1 MAGNATGYVAKCGGA
16 LSKSNAYT
24 ASGAVN
30 GNGVNTTGF
39 THATAIVAIGTVTG
53 VGSSTLTFK
62 VQESNDDG
70 STDAYADITG
80 ATTGALT
87 TADTTYSD
95 AVAAIVVNCVSG
107 SRKRYMRLVALP
119 SAHAV
124 NVPTIGMGIL
134 TEGDASVPTAAK
146 YLRVSV

>member
-16 LSKSNAYT
+16 LTRSAVYT
-24 ASGAVN
+24 SSTAVN

-53 VGSSTLTFK
+53 VGSSTRTFK

-80 ATTGALT
+80 ATTTALSM
-87 TADTTYSD
+87 ADTTYSN
-95 AVAAIVVNCVSG
+95 ATLAIV
-107 SRKRYMRLVALP
+107 R
-119 SAHAV
+119 
-124 NVPTIGMGIL
+124 
-134 TEGDASVPTAAK
+134 
-146 YLRVSV
+146 